1 MRLEISKN
9 ISMEFEIVI
18 LLKILL
24 LHEISKRNVDSKKM
38 QIIMARTEK
47 WIWDRNLTW
56 EI

>member
-47 WIWDRNLTW
+47 WIWDRNLT
-56 EI
+56 